1 MTRTPLR
8 TLSWGDVKLRV
19 RVYIASCIITVAYIN
34 TYQRRI
40 LDKIIRILI
49 LRNEANQANSF

>member
-8 TLSWGDVKLRV
+8 TLSWGDVTLRV

-49 LRNEANQANSF
+49 LRNEANSF